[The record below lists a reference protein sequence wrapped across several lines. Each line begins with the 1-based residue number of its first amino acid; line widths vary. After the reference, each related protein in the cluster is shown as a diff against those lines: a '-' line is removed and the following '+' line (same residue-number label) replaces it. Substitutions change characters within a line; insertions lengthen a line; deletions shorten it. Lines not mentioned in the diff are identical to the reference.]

1 MPAYGERFVIPALE
15 KLRGQYNNM
24 DFDVNLT
31 PHSLDPHS
39 LLTIES
45 RFHC

>member
-24 DFDVNLT
+24 DFDVNL
-31 PHSLDPHS
+31 
-39 LLTIES
+39 LTIES